1 VSERMKEVLN
11 ARLEIEK
18 LKSQMHTSSGGDVR
32 KAEKIKKLQSEIE
45 RLKCYEARSAAQQ
58 VHIQK
63 LEPLLSSEKAET
75 QNALDKSAALKVE
88 LLQAQLELD
97 KIKKSIEPHLAR
109 LKEIRSERVTLSRIS
124 SMGGGR

>member
-1 VSERMKEVLN
+1 MKEVSN

-18 LKSQMHTSSGGDVR
+18 LKIQMHTSSEGDVR
-32 KAEKIKKLQSEIE
+32 KAETIKKLQAEIE
-45 RLKCYEARSAAQQ
+45 RLKSYEARSAAQQ
-58 VHIQK
+58 VHIQE
-63 LEPLLSSEKAET
+63 LEPLLSREKTET

-88 LLQAQLELD
+88 LLQAQLALE